1 MVVERVG
8 PGPVCIRKPRG
19 ANRPW
24 AKKPEAAT
32 NHRHDSFYLGGNEM
46 TTRENIKIKFESGS
60 ASSIGPQRSED
71 RMALYIF
78 PLKEGNIKGN
88 LGAP

>member
-1 MVVERVG
+1 
-8 PGPVCIRKPRG
+8 
-19 ANRPW
+19 
-24 AKKPEAAT
+24 
-32 NHRHDSFYLGGNEM
+32 M